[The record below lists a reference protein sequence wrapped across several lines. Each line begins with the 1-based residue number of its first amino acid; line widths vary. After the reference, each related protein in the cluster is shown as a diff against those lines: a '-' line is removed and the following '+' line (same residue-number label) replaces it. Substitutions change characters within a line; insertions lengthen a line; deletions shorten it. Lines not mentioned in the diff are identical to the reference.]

1 MIENVITHDF
11 WAEADAHRRGWI
23 ARYSSPAFGIRVVKD
38 GEGMVKI
45 FPVKGDAEYAAS
57 CAYRKAMDSGEE
69 PRSLAAKV
77 FKVSGAGKQKRA
89 VPVLS
94 RTSARS

>member
-1 MIENVITHDF
+1 MTENMITHDF
-11 WAEADAHRRGWI
+11 WAEPDAHRRGWL
-23 ARYSSPAFGIRVVKD
+23 ARYSSPAFGIRLVKD

-45 FPVKGDAEYAAS
+45 FGTKADAEYAAS
-57 CAYRKAMDSGEE
+57 SAYRKAMDSGEE

-89 VPVLS
+89 VPIFSKTSS
-94 RTSARS
+94 RS

>member
-1 MIENVITHDF
+1 MTENMITHDF
-11 WAEADAHRRGWI
+11 WAEPDAHRRGWL
-23 ARYSSPAFGIRVVKD
+23 ARYSSPNFGVRLVKD

-45 FPVKGDAEYAAS
+45 FLTKADAEYAAS

-89 VPVLS
+89 VPIFS
-94 RTSARS
+94 RTSSRS